1 MIEGEAT
8 RMSGLAVPKARVP
21 RHAYRAPRGS
31 RRDPMP
37 HSGCVCECVHARVDS
52 HVSACVYMW
61 EPCVRVR
68 EFMRVHGMRVCA
80 YVSTHLC

>member
-1 MIEGEAT
+1 MPTELPEAAEGIPCPI
-8 RMSGLAVPKARVP
+8 L
-21 RHAYRAPRGS
+21 
-31 RRDPMP
+31 D
-37 HSGCVCECVHARVDS
+37 VCECVHARVDS

-61 EPCVRVR
+61 EPCVRVC